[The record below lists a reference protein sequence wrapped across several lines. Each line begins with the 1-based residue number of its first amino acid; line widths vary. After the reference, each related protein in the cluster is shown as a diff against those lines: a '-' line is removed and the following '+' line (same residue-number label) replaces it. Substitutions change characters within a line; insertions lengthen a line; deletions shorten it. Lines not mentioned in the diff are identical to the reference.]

1 MSNSH
6 RRPGHRLHVSVL
18 VVVLFCAI
26 PAGGTEAAYSV
37 RSGNLPISHSVNGY
51 SQSVEVLGD
60 GEVLVRVGV
69 PAVAVGA
76 APGGFEPDPQV
87 LAVLPQGFGLP
98 ERLSSVLSA
107 DLDAFTRA
115 TRVLRWVARSLSL
128 NISSTGDQ
136 DAVSVLRRGNG
147 RCSGLANATV
157 ALLRAA
163 GFEARTVSGL
173 LVSDDRV
180 VPHRWLECLLPGAGW
195 VPTDPTIGF
204 WVVTPRHLV
213 FSDTVT
219 DLPVVEMVSPP
230 EDPPH
235 YPVIDGV
242 PTRPDLG
249 SELVCRVVNPCGGR
263 LVAVLRGDSGVELR
277 TELEKEG
284 RFSLLFPGRWRLE
297 VRRDSDVVLRQ
308 TLDLG
313 NGEHYSVAVR
323 IDDEDCV
330 RLMGRDRV
338 RRVK

>member
-1 MSNSH
+1 MRNFQWP
-6 RRPGHRLHVSVL
+6 PGHRLYVSVL
-18 VVVLFCAI
+18 VVAMFGAI

-37 RSGNLPISHSVNGY
+37 RSGNLPISHAVNGY

-69 PAVAVGA
+69 PAVAIGA
-76 APGGFEPDPQV
+76 APGGFEPNPQV
-87 LAVLPQGFGLP
+87 LAALPQGFGLP
-98 ERLSSVLSA
+98 ERLGSVLSA

-115 TRVLRWVARSLSL
+115 TRVLRWVDRSLTL
-128 NISSTGDQ
+128 NISSTDDQ
-136 DAVSVLRRGNG
+136 DATSVLRRGNG

-173 LVSDDRV
+173 LVSDDRI
-180 VPHRWLECLLPGAGW
+180 VPHRWLECFLPGAGW

-204 WVVTPRHLV
+204 WVMTPRHLT

-230 EDPPH
+230 EDSPP

-242 PTRPDLG
+242 PTRPDRG
-249 SELVCRVVNPCGGR
+249 SELVCHVVNPCGGR
-263 LVAVLRGDSGVELR
+263 LVAVLSGDAGVELR
-277 TELEKEG
+277 TELEEEG
-284 RFSLLFPGRWRLE
+284 RFSGLLPGRWRLE
-297 VRRDSDVVLRQ
+297 VTRDAEVVLRQ
-308 TLDLG
+308 TLDLD

-323 IDDEDCV
+323 IDDEDC
-330 RLMGRDRV
+330 D
-338 RRVK
+338 